1 MQLHYMFFHMNSLSY
16 IYFSYTKSDVMII
29 KKLKK
34 GSEVFMNHKNVT
46 MKRLSLYVGGLFFL
60 TLGISLSI
68 QAGLGVSPVSS
79 LAYALLLTSGLSIGI
94 TTVIA
99 NVFFIIVQAILNKRI
114 DVKDFLL
121 QLIISFLFGFF
132 MNATLFLVQLL
143 PAPVSIVLRCVYL
156 VISLFVVSVGLIGY
170 FTAKLPL
177 MPYDAL
183 TYVVS
188 ERFKLK
194 FSKAK
199 ITSDLLNV
207 CIAAALGLVFI
218 QSFGSIGVG
227 TLVAAYFIG
236 KILGW
241 MILRYQKPLQ
251 QWVYPDEKFLV

>member
-1 MQLHYMFFHMNSLSY
+1 MQLHYMFFHMYSLSY
-16 IYFSYTKSDVMII
+16 IYFLYLKYDVMII

-46 MKRLSLYVGGLFFL
+46 MKRLALYVGGLFFL

-94 TTVIA
+94 T
-99 NVFFIIVQAILNKRI
+99 IVQAILNKRI

-132 MNATLFLVQLL
+132 MNATLTLVRLL
-143 PAPVSIVLRCVYL
+143 PAPESIVLRCVYL